1 MPAGKIVIETFESA
15 CLKNNPLNDPHV
27 RDIPIY
33 LPPGYDES
41 DASYPVIYLITGFTG
56 WGMRLLNLDAFD
68 ETIVERLNRLIGS
81 GEMKPAIVVMPDCF
95 TWYGGSQYLDSPA
108 TGQYET
114 HLIKELIPFIDEKY
128 RTKAEP
134 SQRAVVGKSSGGYG
148 SLVLGMRHPDVFGVV
163 ACQSGDMCFEYGYM
177 PDFPV
182 AMIQIEKHGGVHEF
196 VKAFYQMKKRG
207 HNEFMTLNTIA
218 MAACYSPNEDVKP
231 HLFDLP
237 FDEKTGE
244 LRQDVWQRWLKW
256 DPLRMADEH
265 EDALRQLNIFVDCG
279 IKDEFR
285 LYAGARMF
293 SAKLKVKG
301 IDHVY
306 EEFEDGHMSIS
317 YRYDRSLPWITERFA
332 QA

>member
-1 MPAGKIVIETFESA
+1 MAVGNVVVESFESA
-15 CLKNNPLNDPHV
+15 CLKSNPLNDPHI
-27 RDIPIY
+27 RDIPVY

-68 ETIVERLNRLIGS
+68 ETIVERLNRLMYS

-114 HLIKELIPFIDEKY
+114 HLIKELIPFIDGKY
-128 RTKAEP
+128 RTKAVP

-148 SLVLGMRHPDVFGVV
+148 SLVLGMRHPDIFGVV

-177 PDFPV
+177 PDFPA

-207 HNEFMTLNTIA
+207 HHEFMTLNTIG
-218 MAACYSPNEDVKP
+218 MSSCYSPNEDIKP

-237 FDEKTGE
+237 FDEKTCE
-244 LRQDVWQRWLKW
+244 LREDVWQRWLKW

-265 EDALRQLNIFVDCG
+265 EDALRQLSIFVDCG

-293 SAKLKVKG
+293 SAKLKSKN

-306 EEFEDGHMSIS
+306 EEFEDGHMGIS
-317 YRYDRSLPWITERFA
+317 YRYDRSLPWITERFDYA
-332 QA
+332 